1 MILWLRED
9 PKSFL
14 NNLPFPIAFVVAAA
28 AAAAAVPAAAVDA
41 SAAEAAAVQL
51 DNLFGYW
58 PAGRF
63 RRGDCANFEH
73 DMQKATFKHLTIT
86 AMQT

>member
-1 MILWLRED
+1 MILWLKED

-14 NNLPFPIAFVVAAA
+14 NNLPFSIAFAL
-28 AAAAAVPAAAVDA
+28 AAAAAVPAASVDA